1 MESVSNSWEETSEEA
16 DRSMVEGAVKM
27 LSVAVAERILDD
39 NLTVADEASASEAEW
54 IERVRQGDR
63 LAFEWL
69 VVHYQPSVYGLLYRL
84 IGDAEEA
91 RDLAQET
98 FLRVYQKIDQFR
110 GEASLR
116 TWIYRI
122 ALRQAANHRRWWQR
136 RARDRTISLDGPHN
150 GQQRAVIETL
160 PDARPNSEQVL
171 LDRER
176 QQHLEW
182 ALRQVKPSYRVAVI
196 LRDVEGC
203 SYEEIAHILRIS
215 VGTVKSRIARG
226 RERLRQVLC
235 GGYRDA
241 EDD

>member
-1 MESVSNSWEETSEEA
+1 MELVSNSWEETSEEA

-27 LSVAVAERILDD
+27 LSVAVAERVLDE
-39 NLTVADEASASEAEW
+39 VGAADEMSASEAEW
-54 IERVRQGDR
+54 VERVRQGDR
-63 LAFEWL
+63 SAFEWL
-69 VVHYQPSVYGLLYRL
+69 VMRYQPNIYGLLYRL

-110 GEASLR
+110 GEASLK

-136 RARDRTISLDGPHN
+136 RGRDRMVSLDGPQN
-150 GQQRAVIETL
+150 GQQRAVIDTL
-160 PDARPNSEQVL
+160 PDKGPNSEQVL
-171 LDRER
+171 IDRER
-176 QQHLEW
+176 QRRLEW

-215 VGTVKSRIARG
+215 IGTVKSRIARG

-235 GGYRDA
+235 EDA
-241 EDD
+241 LEVEDD